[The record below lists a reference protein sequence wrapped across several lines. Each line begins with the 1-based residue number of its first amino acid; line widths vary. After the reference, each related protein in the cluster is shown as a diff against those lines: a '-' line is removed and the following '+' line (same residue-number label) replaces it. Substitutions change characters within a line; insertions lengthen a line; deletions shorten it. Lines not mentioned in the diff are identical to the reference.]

1 MSNCR
6 AHYEDPLTEIVFTGV
21 MSQTDYGVPGSPA
34 FDEVE
39 EVEIDSLTLA
49 GTEINIRTLPITV
62 INIYLSLAD
71 ECEFVEDE
79 A

>member
-1 MSNCR
+1 MPNCR

-21 MSQTDYGVPGSPA
+21 MSKTDYGVPGSPV

-49 GTEINIRTLPITV
+49 GTEIDIRTLPITV